1 MSRAHPRVIGKW
13 RERISHT
20 ERQPGPQGR
29 GAAVRRCSNGCH
41 RLPSGGLAF
50 SALHEGSGGGAGT
63 VDGAAVLAK
72 LKPGCASLYPRGFD
86 PRRSITGS

>member
-29 GAAVRRCSNGCH
+29 GAAVRRCSNECQT
-41 RLPSGGLAF
+41 A
-50 SALHEGSGGGAGT
+50 
-63 VDGAAVLAK
+63 
-72 LKPGCASLYPRGFD
+72 
-86 PRRSITGS
+86 